1 MFKILIWGTG
11 TEYSRYINCI
21 KYLELK
27 EQIQVVAVVSN
38 DLYIS
43 GTIDGYRY
51 INKGEINVQ
60 DFDYCLIAVQNIHV
74 VMQEAVNY
82 GIQPNDCI
90 PIRVVAIPGFD
101 FCEYINLKKSAI
113 SIFSVNC
120 FAGICYNYLGLP
132 FLSPTI
138 NMFESTADFTKM
150 MKNLDYYMSAP
161 VEYIRYD
168 YEERVGHSF
177 PIARIDDVI
186 LQFLHYDNFDG
197 AAKCWEKRKQRINKG
212 NIFVVSHTD
221 EKKELFDFEEIP
233 YEHKVIFTSCTETSP
248 SSIYIDKAQW
258 DELWEPVIAIARGDI
273 NLLNI
278 ISLLNYKDNYLR
290 V

>member
-1 MFKILIWGTG
+1 MFKVLIWGTG
-11 TEYSRYINCI
+11 VEYSRYINCI

-38 DLYIS
+38 DLYIR

-51 INKGEINVQ
+51 INKEDINVQ
-60 DFDYCLIAVQNIHV
+60 EFDYCFVAVQNMQA
-74 VMQEAVNY
+74 VMKEAIRY
-82 GIQPNDCI
+82 GIQPNYCI

-101 FCEYINLKKSAI
+101 FGEYIKLKKSSI

-138 NMFESTADFTKM
+138 NMFESAIDFNKM
-150 MKNLDYYMSAP
+150 MKNLDYYMSVP
-161 VEYIRYD
+161 VEYIKDD
-168 YEERVGHSF
+168 YEDSMKHSF

-186 LQFLHYDNFDG
+186 LQFLHYDSFDD
-197 AAKCWEKRKQRINKG
+197 AAMCWEKRKQRINKK

-221 EKKELFDFEEIP
+221 DKKELFDFEEIP
-233 YEHKVIFTSCTETSP
+233 FKHKVIFTSCTEKTP
-248 SSIYIDKAQW
+248 SAIYIDKTPW
-258 DELWEPVIAIARGDI
+258 NELWEPVISIARGGI

-278 ISLLNYKDNYLR
+278 ISLLNHNAAYLR